1 MTGRL
6 VGTEPNRDEIGSSDL
21 RELVLR
27 RRERRGGSRIFGL
40 HSVEHAARRSRS
52 APLMDQEVLVRVP
65 PSATWVPLSKLFV
78 PPSKI
83 IRTVIRTTFTLATPA
98 NARSRQLSVRWD
110 TARLE

>member
-6 VGTEPNRDEIGSSDL
+6 VGTEPNRDEIGSPDL

-40 HSVEHAARRSRS
+40 HSVEHAARRS

-83 IRTVIRTTFTLATPA
+83 IRTLIRTTFTLATPA
-98 NARSRQLSVRWD
+98 NARSRQLSVRWH